1 MPINVPKV
9 SDILKYQTGKYQS
22 KIRNALSPQVSQSA
36 TPQVQPVIQKPVT
49 QSAIQ
54 PSYTSAIQSKPTY
67 ANKIQNKQDALQ
79 RYIKAKSILA
89 KMSPQ
94 KQQVY
99 GQLIEEVLQPQIG
112 GLVKTQTLGE
122 ALGNNMPI
130 ELSQYKDMPYDRF
143 AQMYPVFKNIE
154 QEKLSDETLGEYYK
168 RRGIPIPD
176 NMKQYEYTPRRD
188 YVKIMAEQEKTVR
201 SFLE

>member
-9 SDILKYQTGKYQS
+9 SDILKYQTGKYQT
-22 KIRNALSPQVSQSA
+22 KIRNAISPQVSQSVSPVVQPQVTQTA
-36 TPQVQPVIQKPVT
+36 TP
-49 QSAIQ
+49 AIQ
-54 PSYTSAIQSKPTY
+54 NNPSPVNYTGKV
-67 ANKIQNKQDALQ
+67 QNKQDALQ

-99 GQLIEEVLQPQIG
+99 GQLIDEVLQPQIR
-112 GLVKTQTLGE
+112 GLVKTQSVGDV
-122 ALGNNMPI
+122 LGNNMPVEI
-130 ELSQYKDMPYDRF
+130 SQYKDMPYDRF
-143 AQMYPVFKNIE
+143 TQMYPVFKNIE

-168 RRGIPIPD
+168 RRGMKIPD
-176 NMKQYEYTPRRD
+176 NMKQYEMIPRRD
-188 YVKIMAEQEKTVR
+188 YVKIMAEEEKTVR